1 MVWISPKPPGSKVQL
16 SSDLE
21 ILILVLSRSKRFMD
35 GDKILDAQSFMLFVF
50 VNDLENQDVDE
61 GSDGV
66 EHM

>member
-1 MVWISPKPPGSKVQL
+1 M
-16 SSDLE
+16 E
-21 ILILVLSRSKRFMD
+21 
-35 GDKILDAQSFMLFVF
+35 GDQILDAQSFMLFAF